1 MRLSSRS
8 PSPHAAARLAWPIS
22 AFVATT
28 LIVSQVAFAVDNFNP
43 PVVTKTIQQ
52 GQSADQAKNLHL
64 DQLPGKADIVVAI
77 DTTGSMGGAIAQAK
91 TDSSGMVTQIQTAIP
106 GARFALVDFK
116 DYPAV
121 VNTSAMPV
129 AGFGGPGDYPYKLD
143 LPLTG
148 GPTAAATF
156 STAVGLLSASGGGDG
171 PESYNRAFFE
181 AVNDLALV
189 YDPGALKFLV
199 VLGDNI
205 PHDAVQATTYPAC
218 PNTAPLTDPG
228 RDSIMGNADDLPT
241 LRVITGL
248 AAAND
253 TLFMISYGGTFSLS
267 CYTQLAAATGGTAVA
282 GGGGATLGNQIIAA
296 IQAKSSKITK
306 VDLKVTN
313 LAGTGPCLF
322 NVTFTPPNPPSYGPY
337 TVPAAG
343 LDIAFTEHIM
353 VPTTLAPGNYSCTV
367 TAVVDGV
374 ERARETIN
382 ITVTPAAPV
391 CKPDEEDKGHGDV
404 KDEKGGDGGHFDEDE
419 CDKDHEFKH
428 DDDKENKHFKSK
440 SHTTPTFDASA
451 PIATTVGR
459 GELNGTDVWYTFVA
473 KDLGVGPANKVFSL
487 TLTDMSTG
495 SVLYSR
501 TGTLSSG
508 DITVRH
514 R

>member
-1 MRLSSRS
+1 M
-8 PSPHAAARLAWPIS
+8 
-22 AFVATT
+22 
-28 LIVSQVAFAVDNFNP
+28 
-43 PVVTKTIQQ
+43 
-52 GQSADQAKNLHL
+52 
-64 DQLPGKADIVVAI
+64 
-77 DTTGSMGGAIAQAK
+77 IAYNIF
-91 TDSSGMVTQIQTAIP
+91 SG
-106 GARFALVDFK
+106 F
-116 DYPAV
+116 
-121 VNTSAMPV
+121 
-129 AGFGGPGDYPYKLD
+129 
-143 LPLTG
+143 PL
-148 GPTAAATF
+148 
-156 STAVGLLSASGGGDG
+156 
-171 PESYNRAFFE
+171 N
-181 AVNDLALV
+181 
-189 YDPGALKFLV
+189 
-199 VLGDNI
+199 
-205 PHDAVQATTYPAC
+205 
-218 PNTAPLTDPG
+218 
-228 RDSIMGNADDLPT
+228 
-241 LRVITGL
+241 
-248 AAAND
+248 
-253 TLFMISYGGTFSLS
+253 

-322 NVTFTPPNPPSYGPY
+322 NVTFTPPPPYGPF
-337 TVPAAG
+337 TVPTTG
-343 LDIAFTEHIM
+343 IDIPFTEHIM